1 MLLLTALTVIPIG
14 VSAQGRRAASAE
26 DQARERAL
34 SLFAESATAYREGR
48 FSDAAT
54 LLSEAYELHPEPI
67 LLYNLARALEADGRL
82 VEARTAYQD
91 FLESSP
97 EAEQAA
103 PSRRRLE
110 VIEGL
115 IAERDAREVT
125 EAVDTS
131 SSGEE
136 AVEVAPAPPAST
148 GPDLLGPALT
158 LSIGGAVAIA
168 GSVLLGVASSTHAAA
183 VTEPVHLNAAR
194 LEREAYALRDAGAV
208 TLAIGGAVAVA
219 GVVWLAVSLGQGSS
233 ESSVALRVG
242 PSSLELAGTF

>member
-1 MLLLTALTVIPIG
+1 M
-14 VSAQGRRAASAE
+14 SEE

-48 FSDAAT
+48 FSDAAA

-82 VEARTAYQD
+82 DEARTAYED

-115 IAERDAREVT
+115 IAERDARAMTEPVDVSTGGEAEEVR
-125 EAVDTS
+125 
-131 SSGEE
+131 
-136 AVEVAPAPPAST
+136 APRPPASS
-148 GPDLLGPALT
+148 GPDLLGPVLT
-158 LSIGGAVAIA
+158 SSLGGAAVVV
-168 GSVLLGVASSTHAAA
+168 GSVLLGVASATHASA
-183 VTEPVHLNAAR
+183 VTEPVHQNAAR
-194 LEREAYALRDAGAV
+194 LEREAYGLRDAGAV

-233 ESSVALRVG
+233 ESAAPPVVLRVG
-242 PSSLELAGTF
+242 PSSLELSGTF